1 MPKLKPI
8 LVVAG
13 LALLAGCK
21 SPNDLEAAL
30 KVTRSTCPAVGIPA
44 YTNDVTLFDPPAAR
58 TADAIDTVATI
69 ENLAS
74 TCNQGDQTN
83 TLIAT
88 FDVDARRIRSGEA
101 RDLTLPYYATVV
113 RAGTVVTSK
122 TLGQVTLHF
131 DAGQA
136 RAMAHAQARIDVNR
150 AAASL
155 PDQIVDRINRK
166 RKAGDIDA
174 AVDPMSDPQ
183 VRTAV
188 QKASFEL
195 LVGFQLTNDQLR
207 YNASR

>member
-1 MPKLKPI
+1 MSKKII

-13 LALLAGCK
+13 LALVSGCK
-21 SPNDLEAAL
+21 SGNDLEAAL

-58 TADAIDTVATI
+58 TSDAIDTVATI

-88 FDVDARRIRSGEA
+88 FDVSARRTHNGAA
-101 RDLTLPYYATVV
+101 RDVTLPYYATVV
-113 RAGTVVTSK
+113 RAGNVVTSK
-122 TLGQVTLHF
+122 SLSQVVLHF

-136 RAMAHAQARIDVNR
+136 RAVAHAQARIDVNR

-155 PDQIVDRINRK
+155 PDNIVERINRK

-183 VRTAV
+183 VRTAL

-195 LVGFQLTNDQLR
+195 LVGFQLTDDQLR
-207 YNASR
+207 YNATR